1 MKFRVL
7 VAFAMG
13 MLLTLPAVAQFSQ
26 YNSYNGKY
34 SKSANGCTTEAKID
48 FNGIPHKGSYIDDEG
63 AVIDYTKYYGYI
75 KLNCGGSEEGYDI
88 VNVIPAGDGPI
99 LVLAGFQFPR
109 TITVY
114 PNFDNGTLQ
123 MHSGFADE
131 YDQYLS
137 ETLKKVSVSS
147 TAKTG
152 SRPARKTGSAGTRRK
167 R

>member
-13 MLLTLPAVAQFSQ
+13 LLLTLPAVAQFSQ

-75 KLNCGGSEEGYDI
+75 KLNCGVTYILKYYSVTKNNRILTTVTCVELEII
-88 VNVIPAGDGPI
+88 V
-99 LVLAGFQFPR
+99 
-109 TITVY
+109 T
-114 PNFDNGTLQ
+114 
-123 MHSGFADE
+123 
-131 YDQYLS
+131 
-137 ETLKKVSVSS
+137 
-147 TAKTG
+147 
-152 SRPARKTGSAGTRRK
+152 
-167 R
+167 